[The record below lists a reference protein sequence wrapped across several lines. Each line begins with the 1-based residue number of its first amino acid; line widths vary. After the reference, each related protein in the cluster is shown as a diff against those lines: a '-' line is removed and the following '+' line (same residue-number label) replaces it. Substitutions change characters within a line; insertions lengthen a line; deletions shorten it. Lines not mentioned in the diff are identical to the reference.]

1 MVCFL
6 YLFFFFFGT
15 LLYDMRNKFFY
26 EQKNDQNY
34 MEPPKQYSGSLSSYL
49 PSKKLV
55 FTVFGILV
63 VVIIIMLRSQIIG
76 LFKKIE
82 TKVFPPNDI
91 PAPVIDTNKRNVSF
105 VINKDTDGDGIP
117 DWQEALIG
125 TDSEVFTTIEEVP
138 IEMRSIINDTIGIL
152 TTSDQLALAIY
163 ERARTNPIG
172 RNYQENLQAATAKEI
187 LDLADT
193 IDRQMTTYAEQDV
206 VVIFDEE
213 GVNINKELS
222 DYEEKIKKIIERINI
237 QDIYNRYPNF
247 FNNTDTS
254 ADRIL
259 FQNLTREIYTI
270 PVPFDYI
277 DQHLALMNA
286 LAKIHDTFLQKNNLP
301 AEDQDMMN
309 MILFLVL
316 QKNINVVEK
325 KISEFTILFN
335 L

>member
-1 MVCFL
+1 
-6 YLFFFFFGT
+6 
-15 LLYDMRNKFFY
+15 MRNNFFY
-26 EQKNDQNY
+26 EQQDLQNHL
-34 MEPPKQYSGSLSSYL
+34 EPPKQYSQSFRNYL

-55 FTVFGILV
+55 LIVLG
-63 VVIIIMLRSQIIG
+63 IIIIGIIILLREPIIG

-82 TKVFPPNDI
+82 TKIFSESDI
-91 PAPVIDTNKRNVSF
+91 PAPTLVENRRNVSF
-105 VINKDTDGDGIP
+105 IINEDTDGDGIP

-125 TDSEVFTTIEEVP
+125 SDSEVFTTLEEIP
-138 IEMRSIINDTIGIL
+138 IEMRSIVNDAVGIL

-172 RNYQENLQAATAKEI
+172 SSYQENLQAATAKEI

-193 IDRQMTTYAEQDV
+193 IDRQMTTYTEKDIT
-206 VVIFDEE
+206 VIFDEE
-213 GVNINKELS
+213 GVNINKERVG
-222 DYEEKIKKIIERINI
+222 YEEKIKKIIQKINT
-237 QDIYNRYPNF
+237 QDIYARYPNF
-247 FNNTDTS
+247 FNNNNTS

-259 FQNLTREIYTI
+259 FQNLTREVYEV

-286 LAKIHDTFLQKNNLP
+286 LARIHDTFLQKSNLP
-301 AEDQDMMN
+301 LEDQEMIN

-325 KISEFTILFN
+325 KISEFNILFN